1 MVEKFLSAISGLS
14 SVTMAQKM
22 AMCLPPQNGRLSI
35 HIDELRSRVC
45 ISNPLL
51 VALTESLL
59 NSDVTDSDIKL
70 SNYICYRDD
79 RCGRRGGGVI
89 LYIHY
94 SIVAVLLEAK
104 SYDDV
109 ETL

>member
-1 MVEKFLSAISGLS
+1 MCCNAYLQALA
-14 SVTMAQKM
+14 SVTT
-22 AMCLPPQNGRLSI
+22 NRFTSTSYDI
-35 HIDELRSRVC
+35 VEHSDVIDELRSRVC